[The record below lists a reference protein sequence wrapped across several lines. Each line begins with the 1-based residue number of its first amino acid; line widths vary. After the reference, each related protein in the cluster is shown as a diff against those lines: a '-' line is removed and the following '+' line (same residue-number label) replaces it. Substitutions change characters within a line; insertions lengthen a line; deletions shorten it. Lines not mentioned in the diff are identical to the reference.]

1 MDITEK
7 DVTMSVDIVLTT
19 QHVTMLPE
27 HVLMDVNLDTKHQ
40 IVPKFVAMDTTEL
53 RATCN
58 VANFAKLHTTVI
70 PFRDFVKVVVLLA
83 GKGSIV

>member
-1 MDITEK
+1 MG
-7 DVTMSVDIVLTT
+7 
-19 QHVTMLPE
+19 
-27 HVLMDVNLDTKHQ
+27 VNLDTKHQ
-40 IVPKFVAMDTTEL
+40 IVPKFVAMGTTEL

-58 VANFAKLHTTVI
+58 VANFAKLHTTAI

>member
-40 IVPKFVAMDTTEL
+40 IVPK
-53 RATCN
+53 
-58 VANFAKLHTTVI
+58 
-70 PFRDFVKVVVLLA
+70 VLYIFFYL
-83 GKGSIV
+83 KI

>member
-40 IVPKFVAMDTTEL
+40 IVPK
-53 RATCN
+53 
-58 VANFAKLHTTVI
+58 
-70 PFRDFVKVVVLLA
+70 VLYIFFLFKNLKKKKTYA
-83 GKGSIV
+83 CP